1 MTTMTAQPPLP
12 MLPGQAT
19 LVGEAAGLVEDET
32 GGAVFVHGWA
42 TFGWAASDEPG
53 RRLAAVQLVR
63 FKVAKQ
69 YEVAAAFGV
78 DEITVW
84 RWENAYAE
92 AGVAGLLPAR
102 PGPKGP
108 SKLTDEL
115 VARIGELRTAGKT
128 IAAIAEATGV
138 STFTVRKALGRVGA
152 AQPERAPTATAVA
165 GEEAG
170 NDEQAELVAVPDP
183 APRTTERA
191 LARAGLL
198 AEAAPMFTEGAKLP
212 LAGLALAL
220 PALSATGLLDAAS
233 EVYGRLRNGFY
244 GLRAAA
250 LSMVFL
256 ALLGEPRAEGATRV
270 RPADLG
276 RLLGLDRAPEVKTIR
291 RKLSELAARRRGEA
305 LITALAARHVA
316 ARPQALGF
324 LYVDGHMRVYTGKRN
339 LPKAHI
345 ARMRIAAPAT
355 AETWVGDAAG
365 DPVLVICAKPSDSLA
380 TELRRLLPDLRA
392 LIGPDRRAT
401 IVFDRGG
408 YSPALFADILAA
420 KFDVLTYRK
429 GTHPNEPDKAFRAH
443 RYIADDGVIY
453 HYQLADRRVRLPL
466 PADHPSGRKTITL
479 RQVTRRADDGHQI
492 AILTSRADLPAA
504 EVAYRMSARWR
515 QENFFKYGR
524 THFALDALDSYAAH
538 ADDPHRS
545 VPNPAKR
552 RARASV
558 AAARAA
564 LAEAEASYSAAVD
577 AAFARAGAT
586 GQAQTINPG
595 ADRRL
600 REARHKLA
608 EAKRRSAATAARA
621 FLHTVDPDAAVLDE
635 QRKLITHA
643 IRMAAFNA
651 ESALARLLRG
661 HYARADD
668 EGRALLREAFKTTG
682 DIHIDRDTLHV
693 DLDPLSAPRRS
704 RALAALAAE
713 LTATETRYPDTD
725 LKIEYTVK
733 GYPRPA

>member
-19 LVGEAAGLVEDET
+19 PIGEAAGLVEDET
-32 GGAVFVHGWA
+32 GGAVFVHGLA
-42 TFGWAASDEPG
+42 TFAWSVGDEAG

-63 FKVAKQ
+63 FKAAKQ

-115 VARIGELRTAGKT
+115 AGRIGELRAAGKT
-128 IAAIAEATGV
+128 IAAIAETTGV
-138 STFTVRKALGRVGA
+138 STFTVRQALRRADSGSR
-152 AQPERAPTATAVA
+152 QPPEPPAVEPEPDAP
-165 GEEAG
+165 
-170 NDEQAELVAVPDP
+170 AELAPVPDP
-183 APRTTERA
+183 EPRSTERA

-198 AEAAPMFTEGAKLP
+198 GEATPMFTEGAKLP

-220 PALSATGLLDAAS
+220 PTLAATGLLDAAS

-291 RKLSELAARRRGEA
+291 RKLAELAARRRGEA
-305 LITALAARHVA
+305 LITALAARHAA

-408 YSPALFADILAA
+408 YSPALFADIVAA

-429 GTHPNEPDKAFRAH
+429 GTHRNEPERAFRAR
-443 RYIADDGVIY
+443 RYITDDGVVY
-453 HYQLADRRVRLPL
+453 DYQLTERNVRLPL

-492 AILTSRADLPAA
+492 AILTSREDLPAA

-515 QENFFKYGR
+515 QENYFKYGR
-524 THFALDALDSYAAH
+524 THFALDALDSYASR

-552 RARASV
+552 RARTQV

-586 GQAQTINPG
+586 GQAQTINPAG
-595 ADRRL
+595 DRRL

-608 EAKRRSAATAARA
+608 DAKRRSAATAARA
-621 FLHTVDPDAAVLDE
+621 VLHTVDPDAAVLDE
-635 QRKLITHA
+635 QRKLVTHA

-651 ESALARLLRG
+651 ESALARLLRP

-682 DIHIDRDTLHV
+682 DIHIDGDTLHV

-713 LTATETRYPDTD
+713 LTATETHYPDTD

-733 GYPRPA
+733 GYPSPA